1 MWSILIIVG
10 IAMIYY
16 IASEESFLIKS
27 LTVGI
32 TLWQAFIYLF
42 TSLKN
47 PGIYTLQNP
56 DDKNWKR
63 FEGDP

>member
-1 MWSILIIVG
+1 MTV
-10 IAMIYY
+10 Y
-16 IASEESFLIKS
+16 ITTEETFLIKA

-32 TLWQAFIYLF
+32 TIWQAFIYLF

-63 FEGDP
+63 FENDP